1 MKIIILLLFVSLNI
15 LNAQNNFSLNVGE
28 IKEKQYHTSFDFEDI
43 KGKIIIDVK
52 INNKNRKF
60 ILDTGAPTSISANLL
75 SELNYKTVKKSLVYD
90 ANNKVNE
97 LEIVEIPEISING
110 LSFLNSYALKISDM
124 SNLEC
129 FNIDGIIGS
138 NTLRNS
144 VVNFDFQNNKI
155 TITDNLKN
163 LGFSKLKAHKL
174 FFIDKQSSPFLQV
187 NLKLGNTDGKIMVLL
202 DSGDDSFY
210 TLSKNAYNQI
220 MTQVRAKL
228 PQKQMENSDYFKTLD
243 IIASSKGSFT
253 FSLHGND
260 DPNIY
265 YKFKVKEL
273 NFGNTSFE
281 NIISTTTYGNASRI
295 GSEILYHGQLTL
307 DYKKQ
312 KYYFQPYDSISKI
325 NINHKIKSFNP
336 TFENN
341 KFIVGIVWDDELRGR
356 MKIGDEILKINDVN
370 FANLAKCEIYR
381 MSMDDFK
388 ESNKLI
394 VTLKDFETNK
404 IKVIEVA
411 N

>member
-1 MKIIILLLFVSLNI
+1 MRILLLLLVICLNT

-28 IKEKQYHTSFDFEDI
+28 TREKQYYTSFDFENI

-75 SELNYKTVKKSLVYD
+75 SELNYKTVKKSPVSD

-129 FNIDGIIGS
+129 FKIDGIIGS

-144 VVNFDFQNNKI
+144 VVNFDFLNNKI
-155 TITDNLKN
+155 TITDNFKN

-174 FFIDKQSSPFLQV
+174 FFIDKQSSPFLEI
-187 NLKLGNTDGKIMVLL
+187 NLKLGNTDGKVMVLL

-243 IIASSKGSFT
+243 IISSSEGSFT

-260 DPNIY
+260 DHNTY

-273 NFGNTSFE
+273 NFGNTRFE

-307 DYKKQ
+307 DYKKH
-312 KYYFQPYDSISKI
+312 KYYFQPYHSISKI

-341 KFIVGIVWDDELRGR
+341 KFIVGIVWEEELRGR

-370 FANLAKCEIYR
+370 FASLSKCEIFR

-394 VTLKDFETNK
+394 VTLKDFDTNK